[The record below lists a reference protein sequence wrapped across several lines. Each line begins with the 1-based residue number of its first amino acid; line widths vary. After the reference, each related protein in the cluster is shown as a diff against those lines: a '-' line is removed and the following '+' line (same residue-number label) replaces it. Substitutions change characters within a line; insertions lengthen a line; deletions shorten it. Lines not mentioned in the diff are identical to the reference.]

1 MGILEILIHRG
12 FSDSFYHMLCDSH
25 NILLVLNVVHWLRY
39 CMSFPEI
46 KFLLLVR
53 KFLIHGCLFLLL
65 SCMFSVS
72 FCLDGEFLSAQIM
85 DLSGLIKLIFFPFLS
100 LIGGKDGV
108 PLWEKK
114 FCTSVGRI
122 PWGKI
127 VDNKKYIHFQDNVLS
142 WDDSAGKVAFQNAKK
157 RFWAEINGLLCDIP
171 LPDPDMYI
179 DEIDWNI
186 SIDPELIK
194 ELDEELHNMQQE
206 NNNNPREFSNVV
218 DLGALKKEV
227 GEWNPWESWGN
238 GGDKAWD
245 DFGSKGR
252 RWNQQEPKNWNNG
265 HNTWESQIEQN
276 NGALKHR
283 GWGYCEENGWGRNEW
298 DNGDNPWPVKNKGWG
313 DFENKDWG
321 WNQREPKNLTNDD
334 NTLES
339 RFRQNKGAFK
349 DRGWRDCRGNGWGR
363 NQGDNGD
370 NPLPVKNKGWGEFEN
385 KDWGWNQKEPKYLN
399 NGDNP
404 WESRFGQN
412 NGTFEGRGWRDCGG
426 NGFSRKQWG
435 KNNNELKHREFTR
448 TDRGTWNEGSQTR
461 GGVEARGTWN
471 EGSRKRRSVGGKGT
485 WNEGGRKRGGSYLY
499 TMDTKSSR
507 PRQWLSNRS
516 FLEER

>member
-1 MGILEILIHRG
+1 MGNWRNHPLRR
-12 FSDSFYHMLCDSH
+12 FYHKKQPP
-25 NILLVLNVVHWLRY
+25 R
-39 CMSFPEI
+39 PPQ
-46 KFLLLVR
+46 R
-53 KFLIHGCLFLLL
+53 
-65 SCMFSVS
+65 
-72 FCLDGEFLSAQIM
+72 EF
-85 DLSGLIKLIFFPFLS
+85 DFEKFFP
-100 LIGGKDGV
+100 GGKDGV

-157 RFWAEINGLLCDIP
+157 RFWAEINGLLCDIS

-179 DEIDWNI
+179 DEIDWNTNI
-186 SIDPELIK
+186 GPELIK
-194 ELDEELHNMQQE
+194 ELDEELQNMQQE
-206 NNNNPREFSNVV
+206 NYNNPHEFSNVV
-218 DLGALKKEV
+218 DLGSLKKEV

-245 DFGSKGR
+245 DFGNK
-252 RWNQQEPKNWNNG
+252 
-265 HNTWESQIEQN
+265 
-276 NGALKHR
+276 

-321 WNQREPKNLTNDD
+321 WNQREPKNLNNDG

-339 RFRQNKGAFK
+339 RFRQNNRAFK

-363 NQGDNGD
+363 SQGDNGD
-370 NPLPVKNKGWGEFEN
+370 NSLPVKNKGWGKFEN
-385 KDWGWNQKEPKYLN
+385 KDWGWNQKEPKKLN

-435 KNNNELKHREFTR
+435 KNNNELKHWEFTR

-471 EGSRKRRSVGGKGT
+471 EGSRKRRIVGGKGT
-485 WNEGGRKRGGSYLY
+485 WNEGGR
-499 TMDTKSSR
+499 
-507 PRQWLSNRS
+507 N
-516 FLEER
+516 